1 MRKRVANRAAERRL
15 TMSDFIQ
22 FKTNQGD
29 IWLRPSAIIG
39 VARETT
45 RTTAMRLVDG
55 KVYNVAG
62 SPKDVL
68 DVLGATFTSK
78 VTRRS
83 RGALR
88 SRGAGPSGGTPP
100 RSTGLLLPSHAPPL
114 VVLALAQLREDTS
127 LLTLFLEATDSAVDR
142 LVLLDAHPCHAQ
154 YSPPSEGRGFD
165 GGASPRDTL
174 AAP

>member
-1 MRKRVANRAAERRL
+1 
-15 TMSDFIQ
+15 MSDFIQ
-22 FKTNQGD
+22 FKTTQGD

-78 VTRRS
+78 VT
-83 RGALR
+83 
-88 SRGAGPSGGTPP
+88 
-100 RSTGLLLPSHAPPL
+100 
-114 VVLALAQLREDTS
+114 
-127 LLTLFLEATDSAVDR
+127 
-142 LVLLDAHPCHAQ
+142 
-154 YSPPSEGRGFD
+154 
-165 GGASPRDTL
+165 
-174 AAP
+174 